1 MISWVR
7 ALGVLTGPYC
17 RRVPLLNTMRL
28 WFLGS
33 SQTTVHDL
41 AGEVTTLQMAS
52 QSNSK
57 ISFGKAAAKF
67 EVHESD
73 YLLMVS
79 LGITTHEQLAFRF
92 PKADDFE
99 SFMTKALR
107 PRAAYKDGEDIKT
120 FDKRSP
126 PSEEDYRASEDAACL
141 RKLYTLSSK
150 VAKAEVES
158 LAGIESEAKPKVSGP
173 VANEI
178 ESQAVTGR
186 KIPAPLN
193 DRERPSLYTLT
204 KVQQNFSPSGSF
216 QHLSWETYISM
227 DAENRL
233 RRAGQLPKDA
243 QELVLSGKELKAKD
257 GETKDIKT
265 PKINDLTT
273 LQESLELRARAVA
286 MLEIGKYQVYSRL
299 TNFFMAKLREIP
311 PDGFRPPTL
320 NEVRR
325 CDRVLHDQAYIQ
337 GSWYLGRG
345 PGVAH
350 GQA

>member
-1 MISWVR
+1 
-7 ALGVLTGPYC
+7 
-17 RRVPLLNTMRL
+17 
-28 WFLGS
+28 
-33 SQTTVHDL
+33 
-41 AGEVTTLQMAS
+41 MAS

-57 ISFGKAAAKF
+57 IAFGKAAAKF

-73 YLLMVS
+73 YLLMAS
-79 LGITTHEQLAFRF
+79 LGISTHEQLAFRF

-107 PRAAYKDGEDIKT
+107 PRAAYKEGEDIKT

-126 PSEEDYRASEDAACL
+126 PSEEEYRGSEDAACL
-141 RKLYTLSSK
+141 RKLRTLSSK

-158 LAGIESEAKPKVSGP
+158 LAGIDSGTKPKVSGP
-173 VANEI
+173 VANEM
-178 ESQAVTGR
+178 ESQAVSGK

-243 QELVLSGKELKAKD
+243 QELILSGEELKVKD
-257 GETKDIKT
+257 SETKDIKT
-265 PKINDLTT
+265 PKINDLTI
-273 LQESLELRARAVA
+273 LEEFSGAS
-286 MLEIGKYQVYSRL
+286 G
-299 TNFFMAKLREIP
+299 
-311 PDGFRPPTL
+311 
-320 NEVRR
+320 
-325 CDRVLHDQAYIQ
+325 
-337 GSWYLGRG
+337 
-345 PGVAH
+345 
-350 GQA
+350 